1 MDILTRGIVFD
12 VSELPREWRG
22 DLNPWVTCVLI
33 GYNQYSDKLIQTPVK
48 GKILF
53 EEPEKMIHLDH
64 DKWLE
69 FKLIEHLP
77 PDAVYAYFFNNPSEQ

>member
-1 MDILTRGIVFD
+1 MDILTKGIEFD
-12 VSELPREWRG
+12 VSKLPKEYREGIPSWAMR
-22 DLNPWVTCVLI
+22 VLI
-33 GYNQYSDKLIQTPVK
+33 GYNRFSNKLIQKYSK
-48 GKILF
+48 GKYTF